1 MRLNQPDVSIE
12 FIHVRGSGPLGGQK
26 FLNTLARTR
35 RTKIGLGNDV
45 VDDWRGRCGPEIELI
60 VKFLK
65 RVGEEEIKANWFEVL
80 AGIPGISNREV
91 KRLHIEGKY
100 DILKLLEVL
109 PGVNVDYQPWGG
121 DMPGRDGI
129 WMDVY
134 TRSKEG
140 TNVLKALKL
149 IVSRLRSSHTT

>member
-1 MRLNQPDVSIE
+1 MNVMANKKI
-12 FIHVRGSGPLGGQK
+12 
-26 FLNTLARTR
+26 R

-45 VDDWRGRCGPEIELI
+45 VDHWKGRCGPEIEVI
-60 VKFLK
+60 IEEFLE
-65 RVGEEEIKANWFEVL
+65 RVGEEEIKVNWSDVL
-80 AGIPGISNREV
+80 AGIPGISNRDV
-91 KRLHIEGKY
+91 KRLVIEGKD

-109 PGVNVDYQPWGG
+109 PGVDVEYQGWGG

-129 WMDVY
+129 WIDVY

-149 IVSRLRSSHTT
+149 IVSSLRSSYPT